1 MTKKLTVTT
10 WIPAAALAAALFGC
24 GGQQPQA
31 TSPGGGYGGGPAAAP
46 TAPQVVYGPQID
58 AGTQMTVR
66 LDQPIGTDVSKQGDR
81 FTATVMTPLV
91 DPNNRVLIPAGSQ
104 VQGHVAEL
112 RTEQGDQPAAVSLAF
127 DSIALGGGQVPFSAR
142 IMQAHVEGTG
152 AGVRSRDVLIGTGG
166 GAALGA
172 ILGGSSGAVKGALV
186 GAGAGTLLSLGTAEH
201 GARLEQGTP
210 MTIALDRAIPIA
222 SLPR

>member
-1 MTKKLTVTT
+1 MSKKLTV
-10 WIPAAALAAALFGC
+10 PSLMAAAALAVGAVGC
-24 GGQQPQA
+24 GGKQPTA
-31 TSPGGGYGGGPAAAP
+31 TSPGGVGGGPAAS

-58 AGTQMTVR
+58 VGTQLTVQ
-66 LDQPIGTDVSKQGDR
+66 LDQPIGTDVSRQGDR
-81 FTATVMTPLV
+81 FTATLMSPLV
-91 DPNNRVLIPAGSQ
+91 DPSNRVLIPQGAQ

-112 RTEQGDQPAAVSLAF
+112 RMQSRDQPAAVSLAF
-127 DSIALGGGQVPFSAR
+127 DSISYGGGQVPFAAR
-142 IMQAHVEGTG
+142 VVQAHVEGTG

-172 ILGGSSGAVKGALV
+172 ILGGSSGAIKGGLL
-186 GAGAGTLLSLGTAEH
+186 GAGAGTLVSLGTAEH

-222 SLPR
+222 ALPNR